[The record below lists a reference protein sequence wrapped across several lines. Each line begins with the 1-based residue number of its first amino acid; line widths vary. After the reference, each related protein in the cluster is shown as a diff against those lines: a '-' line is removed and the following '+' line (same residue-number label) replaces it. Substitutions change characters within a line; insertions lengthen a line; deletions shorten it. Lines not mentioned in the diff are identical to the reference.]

1 MDHLVLFQE
10 PDCEQFLRTMKN
22 LRLLSLGCAVN
33 EMYQHLA
40 LF

>member
-10 PDCEQFLRTMKN
+10 PDHEHFLRTVEN
-22 LRLLSLGCAVN
+22 LRLLSLSCAVN
-33 EMYQHLA
+33 EMYQLLA